1 MKALPT
7 MCTYYIIVNYF
18 VIPDDLRTIFRL
30 NEVNRQ
36 WSQTWKVGS
45 GVTEVNR
52 SVTGVTPSP
61 KPQTLNPKP

>member
-1 MKALPT
+1 MYAVKFINIICCALLTVATVKALPT

-36 WSQTWKVGS
+36 WSQTWS
-45 GVTEVNR
+45 I
-52 SVTGVTPSP
+52 SSSC
-61 KPQTLNPKP
+61 